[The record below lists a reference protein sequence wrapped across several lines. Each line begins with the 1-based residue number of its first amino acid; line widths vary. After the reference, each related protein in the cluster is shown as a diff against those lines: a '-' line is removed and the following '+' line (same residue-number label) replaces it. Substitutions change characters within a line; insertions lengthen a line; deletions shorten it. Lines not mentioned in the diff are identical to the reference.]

1 MHLTKLMIG
10 LTLAVVMIHG
20 SALSQVSKPA
30 LDYSVFD
37 NWKSLGSQQVDPAG
51 EWLSYEINPSVG
63 DGTLYFQSWD
73 GSWLRQFSRGAQ
85 ARFGGK
91 ADFLA
96 FRIKVQADTLRKA
109 KLDKVK
115 ADDMPKDSLGLYI
128 TSGELLKK
136 YPRLRSF
143 EVAPEEAGWLAFQ
156 IEEAPRA
163 KNDTTPAPKSK
174 KKKEYKGVDLHLI
187 NPLNGD
193 SIALGDVAEFG
204 FTKKGNRLFA
214 VSIEEDSLI
223 TSSLSLFDTRKG
235 EWDLKCSYEGLIKKV
250 VADEEGN
257 QFAFL
262 FSADTTKEKVYELY
276 LAKADAKAPQMVVGA
291 ITEGLPENWCVSEH
305 GRINFSKSGDRLFMG
320 LAPKPEQVTAGK
332 DSLLDEEKVFLDIW
346 HWEEVTLQS
355 MQLKQ
360 ASRERNKSYPAV
372 LHLKKQKLIRLGDP
386 DFVESYTPSVNGDG
400 QYALGL
406 YDKPYALNNAITFSS
421 HKDVYLLDM
430 LNGSSSQLFAGI
442 SFTPR
447 WSSSGRFLFWWEP
460 ADSSWYT
467 HEVKSG
473 KTHNVTKA
481 CDGSF
486 AVDTDDRPDDPGSY
500 GVMGWAADDASLFV
514 YDKYD
519 IWNVDPSGK
528 RAPICIT
535 GGKGKDQNLQF
546 RYVRLDQEEEYIN
559 PEKEG
564 LFSVFNTR
572 NKQSGFCRITPDE
585 AKVDKLLME
594 DCRFGSPVKARE
606 TDKLIFTRSTVSEY
620 PDMWTAK
627 VDFSEAKKMTR
638 ANPQQD
644 AYNWLTVEL
653 VEWMDFNGEM
663 HQGLLYKPEDFD
675 PAKKYPM
682 MVYFYERHSD
692 GLHSHMTPR
701 ASSSTIN
708 TPYFCSNGYL
718 VFHPDIHYKVGFPGK
733 SSYDA
738 IVSGVMHLGHRS
750 YVDMKRLGLQGQSWG
765 GYETAWLITQTDLFA
780 AASPG
785 APVVNMTS
793 AYGGIRTESGMCRQ
807 VQYEKGQSRIGG
819 SLWELPELYFENSP
833 LFYADRINTPCLI
846 RHNDNDGAVPFAQGV
861 EFFVALRR
869 LGKPAWL
876 LNYNND
882 GHNLTTKL
890 SNRKDLSV
898 RMQQFFD
905 HYLKDAPAPDWMT
918 QGVKAVDK
926 KSSETYYL
934 QFKK

>member
-1 MHLTKLMIG
+1 MRLTKLTI
-10 LTLAVVMIHG
+10 LLASAFVLIQG
-20 SALSQVSKPA
+20 TALSQDSKPA
-30 LDYSVFD
+30 LDYTVFD
-37 NWKSLGSQQVDPAG
+37 KWNSLGSQQVDPSG
-51 EWLSYEINPSVG
+51 QWLTYEINPSVG
-63 DGTLYFQSWD
+63 DGTLFLQHWN
-73 GSWLRQFSRGAQ
+73 GAVQHRFTRGVQ
-85 ARFGGK
+85 ARLGGN

-109 KLDKVK
+109 KLDKMK
-115 ADDMPKDSLGLYI
+115 ADDMPKDSLGLFV
-128 TSGELLKK
+128 TGSQLLKK
-136 YPRLRSF
+136 YPRLTSF
-143 EVAPEEAGWLAFQ
+143 QVAPEGVSWLAFQ
-156 IEEAPRA
+156 CEEAPRA

-174 KKKEYKGVDLHLI
+174 KKREYKGATLHTL

-193 SIALGDVAEFG
+193 SIALGDVAEYG
-204 FTKKGNRLFA
+204 FTKKGNRLYA
-214 VSIEEDSLI
+214 VSIEEDSLL

-235 EWDLKCSYEGLIKKV
+235 AWSLVCRYEGLIKKV
-250 VADEEGN
+250 VADEEGG

-262 FSADTTKEKVYELY
+262 FSADTTKEKVFDLY
-276 LAKADAKAPQMVVGA
+276 LARADGKVPQI
-291 ITEGLPENWCVSEH
+291 ITGSVSEGVPENWSVSEH
-305 GRINFSKSGDRLFMG
+305 GRIYFSKSGERLFMG
-320 LAPKPEQVTAGK
+320 LAPKPETAPPAK
-332 DSLLDEEKVFLDIW
+332 DTMLDDEKVYLDIW
-346 HWEEVTLQS
+346 HWEDVVLQS

-360 ASRERNKSYPAV
+360 VSRDRNLSYPAV
-372 LHLKKQKLIRLGDP
+372 VHLKKQKLVRLGDP
-386 DFVESYTPSVNGDG
+386 DFIESYSPSVNGDG
-400 QYALGL
+400 QFALGL
-406 YDKPYALNNAITFSS
+406 HDKPYALNNAVSFSS
-421 HKDVYLLDM
+421 QKDIYLLDM
-430 LNGSSSQLFAGI
+430 VNGTRTNLFTRI

-447 WSSSGRFLFWWEP
+447 WSPSGRFLFWWEP

-473 KTHNVTKA
+473 KTLNVSKA
-481 CDGSF
+481 CGGAF
-486 AVDTDDRPDDPGSY
+486 AVDTDDRPEDPGSY
-500 GVMGWAADDASLFV
+500 GVMGWTAGDASLFI
-514 YDKYD
+514 YEKHD
-519 IWNVDPSGK
+519 IWRVDPSGK
-528 RAPICIT
+528 RAPVCIT
-535 GGKGKDQNLQF
+535 AGKGRDQSLQF
-546 RYVRLDQEEEYIN
+546 RYVRLDPEEEFIV
-559 PEKEG
+559 PDQKS

-572 NKQSGFCRITPDE
+572 SKQSGYCFITPE
-585 AKVDKLLME
+585 LASVESLFME
-594 DCRFGSPVKARE
+594 DCRFGSPVKAR
-606 TDKLIFTRSTVSEY
+606 DANKMIYTRSTVAEY
-620 PDMWTAK
+620 PDLWTANL
-627 VDFSEAKKMTR
+627 DFSGSRKVTF

-644 AYNWLTVEL
+644 SYNWLTVEL

-675 PAKKYPM
+675 PARRYPM

-708 TPYFCSNGYL
+708 TPFFCSNGYL

-738 IVSGVMHLGHRS
+738 IVSGVMHLGHRP

-765 GYETAWLITQTDLFA
+765 GYETAWLITQTDLCA

-934 QFKK
+934 QFEK